1 MSNPSDGAEEE
12 VRRAAERGLKRWL
25 KKAKDAVMAPWRRF
39 KAQPNPDALRA
50 TVPEWQAEVDRIL
63 QALTPAAREG
73 WMAADLP
80 GEFDINDPYIQT
92 NLAITKNLLVR
103 IPNEVHARVVAAI
116 LEGVNAGEPMERIVQ
131 RVQDVLDYTGSEDW
145 PGRAKVIAQTEVN
158 RHFNSSM
165 LAHGLLRER
174 QGVGGLQKRWDTRM
188 DGKER
193 PAHHA
198 ADNQVRP
205 LMQPFLVGG
214 EELMFP
220 VDPRGTPSNV
230 INCRCE
236 LRLLGDFT

>member
-1 MSNPSDGAEEE
+1 MSSPSDGAEEE

-158 RHFNSSM
+158 RIFNSSM

-174 QGVGGLQKRWDTRM
+174 QGVRGLSKRWDTRM

-193 PAHHA
+193 PAHHEA
-198 ADNQVRP
+198 NNQVRP

-220 VDPRGTPSNV
+220 VDPKGRPDNV
-230 INCRCE
+230 IFCRCE